1 LLRLKGRDG
10 AAIIDEAGTNFHFD
24 PERPAREA
32 WTRTTSSE
40 MDATIDDKSPI
51 KVVDCGFRYP
61 FDGFLL
67 RDMALWRIRTYGI

>member
-1 LLRLKGRDG
+1 MLRLKGRDG
-10 AAIIDEAGTNFHFD
+10 AATIDEVGTNFHFD
-24 PERPAREA
+24 PERPTRVA

-40 MDATIDDKSPI
+40 MDATIGDKSPI

-67 RDMALWRIRTYGI
+67 RDMELWRIRTDGI